1 VTGGADAET
10 ETATDTPTDSAPR
23 YAVEPARVPPREHDL
38 VVVARALFEPGRRDA
53 AAAILRTERAVPAR
67 VSPTTMRLLRDGLA
81 RGAALTLAQRGGW
94 RRVRA
99 LTKNPDGGPPK
110 VVPGRLWE
118 RRPSQPPLRFTG
130 FTFGLLRHLASAPLG
145 TGQAPRLETQG
156 ALEDGDRLVA
166 FLAVALLDGAGLLD
180 TAATVPALGR
190 EPLVLLGFPDLL
202 SSSTLKH
209 EALAQGMAALVD
221 PVRSILVEGLQLE
234 LGRRWGLR
242 LATAPERRVEAAR
255 AAGAADDRVLGA
267 FLDACDRAGRR
278 DLAGFLLEAARRALP
293 ERVDPAELARTLAL
307 GLETTASLGSRQ
319 EARRAIAAPLRAV
332 ARLEAWDAE
341 HRLVRHFD
349 DEYASAQALLT
360 EWEAFG
366 PDGFRRAAAVRALL
380 ENELTTTAPA
390 AGGS

>member
-1 VTGGADAET
+1 M
-10 ETATDTPTDSAPR
+10 TD

-38 VVVARALFEPGRRDA
+38 VVIARALFEPGRRDA

-67 VSPTTMRLLRDGLA
+67 VAPTTMRLLRDGLA
-81 RGAALTLAQRGGW
+81 RGAALTLAQKGGW

-99 LTKNPDGGPPK
+99 LVSADGGGPPSVK
-110 VVPGRLWE
+110 VGRLWE
-118 RRPSQPPLRFTG
+118 RRPTQPPLRFTG

-145 TGQAPRLETQG
+145 TSQAPRLETQG

-166 FLAVALLDGAGLLD
+166 FLAVSLLDGAGLLD
-180 TAATVPALGR
+180 AASTVPALGR
-190 EPLVLLGFPDLL
+190 EPLVLLGFPDLVA
-202 SSSTLKH
+202 SSALKA
-209 EALAQGMAALVD
+209 EALQKGMDALVG
-221 PVRSILVEGLQLE
+221 PVRSLLVEGLQLD

-242 LATAPERRVEAAR
+242 LASAPERRVEVAR

-278 DLAGFLLEAARRALP
+278 DLAGFLVEAARRALP

-307 GLETTASLGSRQ
+307 GLEATASLGSRQ

-349 DEYASAQALLT
+349 DEYASAQALLA

-366 PDGFRRAAAVRALL
+366 ADGFRRAAAVRSML
-380 ENELTTTAPA
+380 ENEMITPTSTT
-390 AGGS
+390 GGS